1 MAIETP
7 SKLKK
12 AYCTHCKTEDE
23 LSRIFSVNP
32 EAKVCY
38 CPNCMVELK
47 PKDAIDE
54 YNYFI
59 ATKLNKADQL
69 LYRDTRFYDAYC
81 AYAHI
86 IEIDPLTIKARF
98 GRIISLFYMST
109 LRKTHFTDATTLLE
123 READQFFRKM
133 KDQGHYAKFLSKVLN
148 AVDEYQNR
156 FVRRLTFRE
165 RFYSYDC
172 VSLYFQRIYEI
183 IEVKKFILNE
193 LDKILAKAPTQKLER
208 LYNSCSNELNELQG
222 VFKDPVATTDGTRY
236 QVSNVFGPH
245 QILIARLEESMYPL
259 SRHKTYKLNENEKK
273 GRLIKDKVYPDN
285 SHLMVLA
292 TSCIPIMVLFFI
304 AAVLFALVY
313 AFKVFDLGLIPLF
326 IAVGCF
332 LVGLSTL
339 FFFIN
344 WKHKL
349 SKRRHLID

>member
-12 AYCTHCKTEDE
+12 AYCVYCKTDDE

-38 CPNCMVELK
+38 CPNCMVEQK

-123 READQFFRKM
+123 REAEQFFRKM
-133 KDQGHYAKFLSKVLN
+133 KEQDHYAKFLGKVLN
-148 AVDEYQNR
+148 AIDEYQNR
-156 FVRRLTFRE
+156 FIRRITYKE
-165 RFYSYDC
+165 RFCAFDC
-172 VSLYFQRIYEI
+172 VELYFTRICEI
-183 IEVKKFILNE
+183 IEVKKFIKND
-193 LDKILAKAPTQKLER
+193 LDKIVTKVQNRKINKILSTCADELE
-208 LYNSCSNELNELQG
+208 ELQK
-222 VFKDPVATTDGTRY
+222 VFKDPVATLDGNRY
-236 QVSNVFGPH
+236 QVTNVFGPH
-245 QILIARLEESMYPL
+245 QILINRLDEPT
-259 SRHKTYKLNENEKK
+259 HPIAHYKLYKINENEKK

-285 SHLMVLA
+285 SHLMALA
-292 TSCIPIMVLFFI
+292 TSCIPIIVLFFG
-304 AAVLFALVY
+304 AATLFALVY
-313 AFKVFDLGLIPLF
+313 ILKLFNLGLIPLF
-326 IAVGCF
+326 IAIGCF
-332 LVGLSTL
+332 LVGLTSL
-339 FFFIN
+339 IFFIV